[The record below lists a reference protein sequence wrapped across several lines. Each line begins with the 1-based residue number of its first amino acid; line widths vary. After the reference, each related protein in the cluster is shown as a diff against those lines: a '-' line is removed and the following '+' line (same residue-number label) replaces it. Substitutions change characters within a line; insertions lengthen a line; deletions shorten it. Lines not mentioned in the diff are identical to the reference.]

1 MKQANAAVRIGILD
15 DSPAGLNPELLDQVT
30 ALALEDISGRFGRP
44 VEWVIEQADGPPY
57 GTAKALEDGYAA
69 LVDAGVIAILGPA
82 MGDGASVAVPLADR
96 AQMPTVNYA
105 GTERGRSEWMFHLQI
120 GSHEDEPLWLARR
133 LAEAGRRQ
141 VAMIFERAAIGT
153 RYGRF
158 FEEACE
164 ILGLDI
170 VARLGVTPGSDDFS
184 GVFASIERSQP
195 QAIVYLGLGLCH
207 APIAEGLR
215 VAQVG
220 VPCLTNTCGLFGWA
234 DPAAARGFDGW
245 LYLDMFSER
254 NPDYQRLLERSGSK
268 PGGGPTLA
276 FHYELFHLLAEALAR
291 APELT
296 RAGMREGFE
305 RIKPLPSVL
314 GEPGTFAGF
323 GHFDRGALK
332 GPYLV
337 LRRWSGGSSIEARPE
352 DLDPLDPPGS

>member
-1 MKQANAAVRIGILD
+1 MRQASAAIRIGILD
-15 DSPAGLNPELLDQVT
+15 DSPDGMNPELREQV
-30 ALALEDISGRFGRP
+30 AKLALEDIAGRFGRP
-44 VEWVIEQADGPPY
+44 VDWVVKRVDGPPY

-82 MGDGASVAVPLADR
+82 MGDGANVAVPLADR
-96 AQMPTVNYA
+96 AQMPTLNYA

-120 GSHEDEPLWLARR
+120 GSHEDEPLWLARH
-133 LAEAGRRQ
+133 LVDAGRRK
-141 VAMIFERAAIGT
+141 VALIFERAAIGA

-158 FEEACE
+158 FEEASE
-164 ILGLDI
+164 ILGLEI
-170 VARLGVTPGSDDFS
+170 VTRLAVTPGSDDFS
-184 GVFASIERSQP
+184 GVFVSIERAQP
-195 QAIVYLGLGLCH
+195 EAIVYLGLGLCH
-207 APIAEGLR
+207 APIAAGLR
-215 VAQVG
+215 AARVG

-245 LYLDMFSER
+245 LYLDMISER
-254 NPDYQRLLERSGSK
+254 NRDYMRLLDRIGSK
-268 PGGGPTLA
+268 PGSGPGVA
-276 FHYELFHLLAEALAR
+276 FHYELYHLLAEALAR

-337 LRRWSGGSSIEARPE
+337 LRRWSAGSSVEACPE
-352 DLDPLDPPGS
+352 DLDPLP